1 MIRGL
6 IFDLDGVIVSTEQN
20 HYSAW
25 KKIADKLNIPFNE
38 EANEAL
44 KGVSRKDSLLK
55 LLEISNL
62 SFDSKDFDELL
73 MLKNKHYLNSLENLS
88 RKDLLPGV
96 LEIMDLA
103 KEKELSVSIGS
114 SSKNALFIIKKLGL
128 TDYFKVIVDGNAV
141 KHPKPHPE
149 VFLTAAKAMRL
160 SSSECVVFED
170 AESGVRAAKSG
181 GFKVFAVG
189 NPNIQNIA
197 DGYFTDLTEFK
208 F

>member
-20 HYSAW
+20 HYFAW

-44 KGVSRKDSLLK
+44 KGLSRKDSLLK

-96 LEIMDLA
+96 LKVLDLA

-128 TDYFKVIVDGNAV
+128 RDY
-141 KHPKPHPE
+141 
-149 VFLTAAKAMRL
+149 LR
-160 SSSECVVFED
+160 SS
-170 AESGVRAAKSG
+170 
-181 GFKVFAVG
+181 
-189 NPNIQNIA
+189 
-197 DGYFTDLTEFK
+197 
-208 F
+208 